1 MKVNKNIWDIALG
14 RDNIASKTSLWVGVC
29 NFGFEMCL
37 RENKNSRDEN
47 EYLLWFTTAPKI
59 EVTLPGGKRALKKI
73 FKNLKEEE

>member
-14 RDNIASKTSLWVGVC
+14 GGNIVPKTSLRVGVC

-47 EYLLWFTTAPKI
+47 ERLLWFTAAPKI
-59 EVTLPGGKRALKKI
+59 EFTLPGGKRTLEKI
-73 FKNLKEEE
+73 FKNLGEEE